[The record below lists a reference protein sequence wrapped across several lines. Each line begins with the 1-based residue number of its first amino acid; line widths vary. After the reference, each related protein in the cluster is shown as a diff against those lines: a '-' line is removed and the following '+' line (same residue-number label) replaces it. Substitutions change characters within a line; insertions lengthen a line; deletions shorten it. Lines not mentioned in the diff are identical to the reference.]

1 VTVGEM
7 TVNKNRKKQFTQWG
21 VRGTKIATKLFE
33 THNKIKLWS
42 VEISITMSGTK
53 YTRGDTLDEAEFS
66 SWNKQKKEYQD

>member
-1 VTVGEM
+1 M

-21 VRGTKIATKLFE
+21 VRGTKIATKLFG

-53 YTRGDTLDEAEFS
+53 YTIGDTLDEAEFS